1 MERIKYIDQLT
12 IKGDFEEI
20 DSHFVHRML
29 AYIPEMG
36 SEAIAAFFLLMTSYR
51 QGHLCLPLEKKSLE
65 TFFQSNSAD
74 QDLIKE
80 ILHLASTSKTVLP
93 SEIVE
98 TSPEAQ
104 EFVSKPFVL
113 FDDCLY
119 FQRNWVYE
127 DKIIF
132 HLKRLLSASKSE
144 NNLTSEVA
152 TDSLREDQKL
162 ATQKALQ
169 SSLCLITGGPGT
181 GKTYTAAHIVKQFL
195 QNKSDATIILAAPTG
210 KAAMRLESS
219 FSLHQFPKAVL
230 QFGTLHH
237 ALQIKSWKD
246 FSKDGVPL
254 DADMVIVDECSMIDA
269 GMFSCLLSRIPEG
282 AKLILLGDDCQLSPI
297 ETGAVFADLVQ
308 YASSNSALA
317 FAKLINPARFERQ
330 ELIHL
335 SEEIKAGKPKLLTS
349 LLKPLEEDALLSF
362 LYQKIEKTF
371 LFEQLD
377 PHYLLQAMDA
387 YKVLSCMRK
396 GPFGV
401 DNLNHKMASHYFS
414 RVPLG
419 QYCVIPIL
427 ITRTDYELDLFNG
440 ETGLLVRKK
449 QAVMREGLF
458 NSEDYAVFRGKKK
471 DEMRHIQ
478 ASLLPSFEYGYCISV
493 HKSQGSE
500 YEEAIVIVPKGSEA
514 FGKEV
519 LYTGVTRARKKLE
532 IYGDKETV
540 LEILRRDTKKF
551 SGIVKRLYSLVPP

>member
-1 MERIKYIDQLT
+1 MERIKYVDQLA

-20 DSHFVHRML
+20 DSHFVHRIL
-29 AYIPEMG
+29 AYIPEL
-36 SEAIAAFFLLMTSYR
+36 SKEAVAAFFLLMASYR
-51 QGHLCLPLEKKSLE
+51 QGHLCLPLEKSSLE
-65 TFFQSNSAD
+65 TFLQSNSAD

-98 TSPEAQ
+98 TSPESQ
-104 EFVSKPFVL
+104 EFVFKPFAL
-113 FDDCLY
+113 FDGCLY

-132 HLKRLLSASKSE
+132 HLKRLLSAPKSE
-144 NNLTSEVA
+144 DSYISEGSI
-152 TDSLREDQKL
+152 DSLREDQKL
-162 ATQKALQ
+162 AVEKALQ
-169 SSLCLITGGPGT
+169 STLCLITGGPGT

-195 QNKSDATIILAAPTG
+195 QSKSDRAIILAAPTG

-219 FSLHQFPKAVL
+219 FSLHEFPKAAFL
-230 QFGTLHH
+230 SGTLHNV
-237 ALQIKSWKD
+237 LQIKSWKD
-246 FSKDGVPL
+246 LSKDGVPL
-254 DADMVIVDECSMIDA
+254 VADMVIVDECSMIDA

-282 AKLILLGDDCQLSPI
+282 AKLILLGDDSQLAPV

-308 YASSNSALA
+308 YASSNSGLA
-317 FAKLINPARFERQ
+317 FVKLINPARFEKQ

-335 SEEIKAGKPKLLTS
+335 SEEIKAGKSELLVK
-349 LLKPLEEDALLSF
+349 LLKPLEEETLLPF
-362 LYQKIEKTF
+362 LYQKMEKTF
-371 LFEQLD
+371 SFEELD
-377 PHYLLQAMDA
+377 PHHLLHAMDA

-401 DNLNHKMASHYFS
+401 DNLNYKMASHYFS

-440 ETGLLVRKK
+440 ETGLLIRKK
-449 QAVMREGLF
+449 QTVMHEGLF
-458 NSEDYAVFRGKKK
+458 DSEDYAVFRGKEK
-471 DEMRHIQ
+471 DKLRTIQ

-540 LEILRRDTKKF
+540 LEILRRDTRKF
-551 SGIVKRLYSLVPP
+551 SGIVKRLYRSI